1 MLTEID
7 FLNQVQM
14 TKEEILSVL
23 AGCRLEEA
31 YDALLIRSEQVSCRR
46 LMQYCEKK
54 LCSEI
59 HMTGK
64 ELLQA
69 VYEWCRHVMFP
80 CNFTEESSDAV
91 KQKMLLFCRILRA
104 FLKCEEQT
112 GPFKRTRYFKLVT
125 AEEESLG
132 TRQETAAEYAIFL
145 KCLENQYIMEF
156 MRIAAEITP
165 FDTLGHVAGVHYV
178 AMHVARQLKMRGK
191 PVDLMLMSAAAA
203 LHDIGKFG

>member
-1 MLTEID
+1 MKADYLEFKDKCIQMLTEID

-46 LMQYCEKK
+46 LMQYCEKE

-80 CNFTEESSDAV
+80 CNL
-91 KQKMLLFCRILRA
+91 QKNRL
-104 FLKCEEQT
+104 
-112 GPFKRTRYFKLVT
+112 
-125 AEEESLG
+125 
-132 TRQETAAEYAIFL
+132 
-145 KCLENQYIMEF
+145 
-156 MRIAAEITP
+156 MR
-165 FDTLGHVAGVHYV
+165 
-178 AMHVARQLKMRGK
+178 
-191 PVDLMLMSAAAA
+191 
-203 LHDIGKFG
+203 

>member
-1 MLTEID
+1 MKADYLEFKDKCIQMLTEID

-46 LMQYCEKK
+46 LMQYCEKE

-80 CNFTEESSDAV
+80 CNFTEEPSDAV

-125 AEEESLG
+125 AEGRKSWN
-132 TRQETAAEYAIFL
+132 TAG
-145 KCLENQYIMEF
+145 NGG
-156 MRIAAEITP
+156 RIRNLFKVP
-165 FDTLGHVAGVHYV
+165 
-178 AMHVARQLKMRGK
+178 
-191 PVDLMLMSAAAA
+191 
-203 LHDIGKFG
+203 